1 MMETGRRIQVGR
13 QTRLANR
20 ERGRYPGRGTPT
32 VRPQRQPTRLRKAA
46 AWAVH
51 AYTAMGLVVAG
62 AMAALLVRGDASA
75 FQGCFALMVL
85 ATLIDATDGT
95 FARAV
100 DVKRVVPGFDGRRL
114 DDITDFLTYTFIPL
128 MLIWRAGL
136 LPAGTEAWLAVPLLA
151 SAYGFCQVS
160 IKTDDGFFLG
170 FPSLWNV
177 VAFYLYALQLPGNV
191 ALGILVVLGLM
202 TFVPSKY
209 LYPSQ
214 PGRLNRWSTILGAV
228 WTAPLLYV
236 IWQMGDLRAPG
247 LNLAKGLLWVSV
259 LYPIYYF
266 AASWIVTFQHWR
278 RPRPAPAA

>member
-1 MMETGRRIQVGR
+1 MLETGRRFQEGR
-13 QTRLANR
+13 QARR
-20 ERGRYPGRGTPT
+20 QERARHPNRGTPT
-32 VRPQRQPTRLRKAA
+32 NRPVRSVSKLRVAA

-51 AYTAMGLVVAG
+51 LYTAMGLVVAG
-62 AMAALLVRGDASA
+62 AIAALLVRGDAAA
-75 FQGCFALMVL
+75 FQGCFALMIL
-85 ATLIDATDGT
+85 ATIIDATDGT

-114 DDITDFLTYTFIPL
+114 DDITDFLTYTFLPL
-128 MLIWRAGL
+128 MLVWRAGL
-136 LPAGTEAWLAVPLLA
+136 LPPGTEAWLAVPLLA

-160 IKTDDGFFLG
+160 IKTDDGYFLG

-177 VAFYLYALQLPGNV
+177 VAFYLYALKFPGPV
-191 ALGILVVLGLM
+191 ALGTLIVLGLL

-228 WTAPLLYV
+228 WTAPLVYV
-236 IWQMGDLRAPG
+236 IWQMQDLDLPG
-247 LNLAKGLLWVSV
+247 WNLTRVLAWGSL

-266 AASWIVTFQHWR
+266 VTSWIVTFQLWA
-278 RPRPAPAA
+278 RPRTGATA